1 MWIRKRTRKLK
12 DGNESI
18 TFQAIE
24 TFRDK
29 GKVKQK
35 IVSLG
40 SFSNPKEALEEE
52 LLFLKRTRKDLD
64 VPLSEYKEVKVAF
77 GLYPLSV
84 PVPLKKAEKMRKKIE
99 GRYKKQMTRMS
110 KLESVATK
118 FRIKDATDTTN

>member
-1 MWIRKRTRKLK
+1 MWIRKRIRKLK
-12 DGNESI
+12 DGNTSVS
-18 TFQAIE
+18 FQAIE

-52 LLFLKRTRKDLD
+52 LRFLKRTRKDLD

-77 GLYPLSV
+77 GLYPLTV

-99 GRYKKQMTRMS
+99 ERYKKQMARMA
-110 KLESVATK
+110 KLESVASKYKVNT
-118 FRIKDATDTTN
+118 